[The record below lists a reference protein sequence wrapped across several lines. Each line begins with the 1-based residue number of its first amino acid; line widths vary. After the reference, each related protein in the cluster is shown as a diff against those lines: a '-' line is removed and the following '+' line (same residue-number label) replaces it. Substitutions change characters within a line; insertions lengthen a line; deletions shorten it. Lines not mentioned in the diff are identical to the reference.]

1 MYLIGTQF
9 RDFGETVFRDFT
21 RPIYNRA
28 VNFAIQALSTSF
40 FFFAKSLNLLEFFLH
55 LTFSIPYVKSL
66 QINVISQ

>member
-9 RDFGETVFRDFT
+9 RDFGETVFRDFR
-21 RPIYNRA
+21 RPIYNRTL
-28 VNFAIQALSTSF
+28 NFAIQALSTSF
-40 FFFAKSLNLLEFFLH
+40 FFSKSLNLLEFFLQ

>member
-9 RDFGETVFRDFT
+9 RDFGETVFRDSR
-21 RPIYNRA
+21 RPIYNRTL
-28 VNFAIQALSTSF
+28 NFAIQALSTSF
-40 FFFAKSLNLLEFFLH
+40 FFSKSLNLLEFFLQ